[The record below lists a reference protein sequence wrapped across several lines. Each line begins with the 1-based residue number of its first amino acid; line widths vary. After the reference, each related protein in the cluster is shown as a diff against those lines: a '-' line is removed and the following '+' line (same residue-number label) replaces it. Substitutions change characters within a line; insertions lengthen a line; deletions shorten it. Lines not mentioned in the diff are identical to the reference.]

1 MLFNRYLKIVILF
14 LWLIVPA
21 YLQTIWQSQTNVSEA
36 GLEYSAFDNQTLLFQ
51 YSAKSLIL
59 CTAQCFAIANC
70 RTFDF
75 NAQTRRCR
83 LFEGDLSTSGSIIAS
98 ASTQSRVGSI
108 QVSPAQFAALGA
120 PCSSCQGNRY
130 LVCIEATCQCL
141 PHTYFDGSVCK
152 SQKLLGAKC
161 NMSYACRTDL
171 NYTCLP
177 RKQCGRKCVT
187 RTDEFFKEFYFV
199 AASLQLG
206 TTVGG
211 RSNGAPGNSLDAL
224 KTPAGLFIDPY
235 GFIYVSDLANN
246 RVIRLREG
254 SLNGTIV
261 AGDGTAD
268 ATNAR
273 LYQPAGIYLDSAMN
287 MYISDSKNYRVML
300 WKQNASTGIRVAGTG
315 ISGSLLSQ
323 LNNSGAIILDSVGN
337 MYISDT
343 TNHRVLKWALNASS
357 GTIVAG
363 TGVAGPNSNQ
373 LNTPYGIYLDETNSY
388 LYIAD
393 TLNHRI
399 QRYRLGNP
407 NNGTT
412 VAGGNGGGT
421 GNNQFNAP
429 VGIYLSNKTGALYV
443 ADHLNSRIQRWD
455 TAATNGVT
463 VSGIT
468 NVAGANASLLN
479 LPYSVILNVNETFL
493 YVTDF
498 NNNRVQRFTL
508 I

>member
-1 MLFNRYLKIVILF
+1 MLFNYYLNICILF
-14 LWLIVPA
+14 QWLFVPV
-21 YLQTIWQSQTNVSEA
+21 YLQTIWQSQTNVSEV
-36 GLEYSAFDNQTLLFQ
+36 GLEYSALDNQTLLFQ

-59 CTAQCFAIANC
+59 CTAQCFATASC
-70 RTFDF
+70 RIFDF

-98 ASTQSRVGSI
+98 TSMQSRVGSI
-108 QVSPAQFAALGA
+108 QVSPAQFAARGA

-130 LVCIEATCQCL
+130 LVCINATCQCP
-141 PHTYFDGSVCK
+141 PHTYFDDSICK

-177 RKQCGRKCVT
+177 RKQCGP
-187 RTDEFFKEFYFV
+187 
-199 AASLQLG
+199 ASLQLG

-211 RSNGAPGNSLDAL
+211 RSNGASGNLLDAL
-224 KTPAGLFIDPY
+224 QNPAGLFIDPY

-261 AGDGTAD
+261 AGDGTAG

-300 WKQNASTGIRVAGTG
+300 WKQNTSTGIRVAGTG
-315 ISGSLLSQ
+315 FPGSLLSQ
-323 LNNSGAIILDSVGN
+323 LNNSGAILLDSVGN

-363 TGVAGPNSNQ
+363 TGVAGPTSNQ
-373 LNTPYGIYLDETNSY
+373 LNTPYGICLDETNSY

-412 VAGGNGGGT
+412 IAGGNGGGT

-429 VGIYLSNKTGALYV
+429 VGVYLSNKTGALYV

-455 TAATNGVT
+455 AGATNGVT
-463 VSGIT
+463 VAGIT
-468 NVAGANASLLN
+468 NVTGANASLLSA
-479 LPYSVILNVNETFL
+479 PYSVILNANETFL
-493 YVTDF
+493 YVTDYY
-498 NNNRVQRFTL
+498 NNRVQRFTL